1 MKRAWVASL
10 TVTALA
16 AASCEPGGPMLP
28 SANPPGEIRQS
39 LPGHPNLVQ
48 TVRIT
53 PAAPASGDTIVV
65 TTVLTNVGS
74 ATSQPLEV
82 SICGPGL
89 RGSLSVTDPFAR
101 CAGFSMQATLAPG
114 DSTLDAATRV
124 VESGPGRYVLEVNQ
138 VRRPETWLPVTVR
151 VRAR

>member
-1 MKRAWVASL
+1 MKRAFIASL
-10 TVTALA
+10 AVAALA

-28 SANPPGEIRQS
+28 SPNAPGEIRQS
-39 LPGHPNLVQ
+39 VPGHPDLVQ

-53 PAAPASGDTIVV
+53 PAEPAKGDTIVV

-89 RGSLSVTDPFAR
+89 RGSLSIANPFAV
-101 CAGFSMQATLAPG
+101 CAGFSMQVTLAPG

-124 VESGPGRYVLEVNQ
+124 VESGPGTYVLEVNQ